1 MNNDLDTL
9 KVACYAL
16 GDLKQAER
24 VFNRTLVK
32 AASCGLLKAYHITPV
47 VKKAGLIGTGLKL
60 GLGAAAG
67 AYAAGHAKNWG
78 GSFMRGMNWVNPNW
92 GRNAVMEYANRG
104 DMTPEQRDTYL
115 KMRFGRSANYQQY
128 RQEADARL
136 QANRDAAYRQYRN
149 MDASY
154 RGQRMMQNAQ
164 NSAGMA
170 YSAGRA
176 GRSGAGYSA
185 GFHNYGP
192 SGSYGGY
199 GFR

>member
-9 KVACYAL
+9 KVACAVL
-16 GDLKQAER
+16 SDLKQSER
-24 VFNRTLVK
+24 EFNRTLVK
-32 AASCGLLKAYHITPV
+32 AASYGLLKLQHIEPMT
-47 VKKAGLIGTGLKL
+47 KEAWIGKAITLGAGL
-60 GLGAAAG
+60 AAG
-67 AYAAGHAKNWG
+67 AYAAGHANKWG
-78 GSFMRGMNWVNPNW
+78 NAFMRGMNHLNSNW

-104 DMTPEQRDTYL
+104 EMTPEQRDTYL
-115 KMRFGRSANYQQY
+115 KMRFGASPNYQQY

-136 QANRDAAYRQYRN
+136 QANRDASYRQYRN

-154 RGQRMMQNAQ
+154 RGQRMMNTAQ

-176 GRSGAGYSA
+176 GRSGMGYGS
-185 GFHNYGP
+185 GFQNYGP
-192 SGSYGGY
+192 GGSYGGY